1 MSRKAKQNLRDR
13 LRRLKHQP
21 ASASYAAKFQEALDN
36 GVDPTKRWA
45 FPTPVSASDVSSPPS
60 PSTTTEMTP
69 DDEPNVNLAM
79 EARRERK
86 RLQSK
91 KDRAA
96 KKQRE
101 EEKTAEA
108 TRKALEDATGAQKR
122 AARRDVT
129 KWRKILGDDDGR
141 WTRFC
146 HQLIKS
152 PDMREVVLA
161 AAREIDPVYRRASI
175 RPSEGGEGI
184 RGVGCARA
192 GEV

>member
-45 FPTPVSASDVSSPPS
+45 FPTPVSDADVS
-60 PSTTTEMTP
+60 
-69 DDEPNVNLAM
+69 M

-108 TRKALEDATGAQKR
+108 TRKALEDTTGAQNR
-122 AARRDVT
+122 TARRDVA

-146 HQLIKS
+146 HQVMKS

-161 AAREIDPVYRRASI
+161 VAREIDPVYRRASI